1 LFSPRNSVEKAVGE
15 VMRFVHPYL
24 AFVTYRFH
32 VEKSRDAGK
41 YSYLNIILSNAKNTI
56 IFLKLII
63 KYLKY

>member
-32 VEKSRDAGK
+32 LEKARDAGM
-41 YSYLNIILSNAKNTI
+41 YIYLIL
-56 IFLKLII
+56 IF
-63 KYLKY
+63 